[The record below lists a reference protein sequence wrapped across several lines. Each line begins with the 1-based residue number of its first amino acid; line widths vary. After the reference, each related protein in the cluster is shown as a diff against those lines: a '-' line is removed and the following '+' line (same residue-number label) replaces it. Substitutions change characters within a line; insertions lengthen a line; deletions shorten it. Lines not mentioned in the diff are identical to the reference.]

1 MFRHPFDH
9 RVAFAAS
16 VVDVVEATVVVVWYL
31 KHSQLDINQKHV
43 DDRTFLN
50 AVECAA
56 KSEGCINAFYLESI
70 FREACPNQSSYSK
83 I

>member
-1 MFRHPFDH
+1 MIEQTLDLPLEKLVLTPEGCEIFDI
-9 RVAFAAS
+9 
-16 VVDVVEATVVVVWYL
+16 L
-31 KHSQLDINQKHV
+31 CLQLDINQKHV